1 MSSENESNVE
11 NARFCTKCKKFLP
24 LTCFATTNIIT
35 KEGDTICH
43 KHGPESQGLRYCRG
57 CKDFV
62 ALDLFPRGCRPG
74 YACRKHVNAFGGGQ
88 ETWKK
93 RMGDKNIKRRT
104 WQWKMAYNDSKM
116 FEHTNFSMSQKE
128 IEFEI
133 AKIDKNATSG
143 YLIVPTDINA
153 KTSPLNST
161 VVSVVQRKTLMKL
174 VKKRDTLAYT
184 RMVTDI
190 QAQNMLKISQL

>member
-1 MSSENESNVE
+1 MSSENGSNVG
-11 NARFCTKCKKFLP
+11 NARFCTKCKQFFP
-24 LTCFATTNIIT
+24 LTCFANTNSTT
-35 KEGDTICH
+35 KEGDTICD

-74 YACRKHVNAFGGGQ
+74 FACRKHVNAFGGGK

-93 RMGDKNIKRRT
+93 RMGDKNIKRLT
-104 WQWKMAYNDSKM
+104 WQWKMAYNDSKK
-116 FEHTNFSMSQKE
+116 FKHTNFSMSQKE

-133 AKIDKNATSG
+133 RKIDKNATSG
-143 YLIVPTDINA
+143 YLIVPTDIN
-153 KTSPLNST
+153 TTISPLNST
-161 VVSVVQRKTLMKL
+161 VVSVEQRKALMKL
-174 VKKRDTLAYT
+174 VKKRDTLEYT

-190 QAQNMLKISQL
+190 QTENVLKISQL